1 MSAYLI
7 AINIQK
13 VAAGMEHHS
22 NWMNKCGRKLKT
34 RKFWSRAWFPILEHS
49 YSDIGLFGILDKAKE
64 DLRHVLF
71 FFVHSIISRL
81 FHYFSFN

>member
-1 MSAYLI
+1 MVVKESRQPPLLQGLI
-7 AINIQK
+7 E
-13 VAAGMEHHS
+13 AASPGNS
-22 NWMNKCGRKLKT
+22 DT
-34 RKFWSRAWFPILEHS
+34 QPILEHS